1 MSEKKSIAL
10 LFAITL
16 AWGISGS
23 LMKIGVS
30 ELSPF
35 SVITWRFGIA
45 FAAMLLISGKRFF
58 SASRKAIL
66 LSFYMSIAMFLTF
79 ASLLFGLQTV
89 SASTAGFLSGIA
101 VIFIPF
107 MEWLVLKKRL
117 TLRVCIAMV
126 IVFIGIA
133 LMSLKE
139 GFSISTGAILCL
151 GCSFFNAVYI
161 LVTGICSKIEE
172 PLTLGIWQLF
182 WMTLWGGGAAAVQG
196 TFAVPGT
203 AVCWICMIVL
213 ALLCSAFGYVMQP
226 VAQVNTD
233 PSKAGFIMSLEP
245 VFAIAFAYVILGE
258 LFSVKEA
265 IGAALVF
272 LSIVIVC

>member
-1 MSEKKSIAL
+1 MTERKSIIL

-16 AWGISGS
+16 AWAISGS
-23 LMKIGVS
+23 LMKIGVA

-45 FAAMLLISGKRFF
+45 FAVMVILFRKRFF
-58 SASRKAIL
+58 GAGKRVIIL
-66 LSFYMSIAMFLTF
+66 SLYMGIAMFLTF
-79 ASLLFGLQTV
+79 ASLLFGLRTV

-107 MEWLVLKKRL
+107 MEWIVLKKKL
-117 TLRVCIAMV
+117 TGRVCLAMV
-126 IVFIGIA
+126 IVFCGIA
-133 LMSLKE
+133 LMSLNE
-139 GFSISTGAILCL
+139 GFHMSMGALLCL

-161 LVTGICSKIEE
+161 LVTGICSKLED
-172 PLTLGIWQLF
+172 PLTLGVWQLF
-182 WMTLWGGGAAAVQG
+182 WMTLFGGIGAVAEG
-196 TFAVPGT
+196 SFAVPST
-203 AVCWICMIVL
+203 AICWVCMIIL

-226 VAQVNTD
+226 VAQVHTD
-233 PSKAGFIMSLEP
+233 ASKAGFIMSLEP
-245 VFAIAFAYVILGE
+245 VFAIVFAYFILGE
-258 LFSVKEA
+258 LFTLREA